1 MSMSAQERL
10 TWIELASF
18 RRYLRK
24 KGYTDGTINNIIS
37 SLNRLI
43 EENGRILDP
52 DEIADAYWE
61 KSKALRHWRRYAAK
75 KYQEYRKKEREKNKD

>member
-1 MSMSAQERL
+1 MREYIDHL
-10 TWIELASF
+10 TSFELASF
-18 RRYLRK
+18 RRYLRR

-37 SLNRLI
+37 SLNRMI

-52 DEIADAYWE
+52 DEIVDAYWE

-75 KYQEYRKKEREKNKD
+75 KYQEYRKKVKKD